1 MVSAGR
7 GRADVFTRQ
16 VESIRFHV
24 ARGETR
30 WLDRY
35 AKSVRSTEVVMDFG
49 CGVQFVPHLMV
60 ETIAVCERLGVDIV
74 GVVGPQFCCGQP
86 YRQDGKAGSGDNMA
100 DNSFKRM
107 AALQPLAM
115 VQWCGAAQVQFGKRA
130 EAGGGSSEVLHTTE
144 FLARRVEELGDTA
157 PWRRHVDANVLVH
170 RKSQDPMPFTDRGP
184 VMRSYDLVPAML
196 GRIPGVRVVGE
207 LPRLPSVLPCEDG
220 IDRLDDA
227 ALRIAQDELAVAA
240 REAGADRVV
249 CEHHQCTREW
259 GKLATDAVPVQH
271 YMSVLAEALD
281 VAEPDRFHAHW
292 RAGGAE
298 AAVERASAQWSSWG
312 ITEDDARDMAHRLF
326 PRP

>member
-1 MVSAGR
+1 VTTR
-7 GRADVFTRQ
+7 GRADVFKRQ
-16 VESIRFHV
+16 DESIQFHV
-24 ARGETR
+24 ARDETR

-35 AKSVRSTEVVMDFG
+35 AKPARNVEVVMDFG

-60 ETIAVCERLGVDIV
+60 ETIAVCERLGVDVV

-86 YRQDGKAGSGDNMA
+86 YRQDGKAASGDNMA

-107 AALQPLAM
+107 SALQPLAM

-130 EAGGGSSEVLHTTE
+130 ELGERSSEVLHTTA
-144 FLARRVEELGDTA
+144 FLARRVEELGEAA
-157 PWRRHVDANVLVH
+157 PWRRRVDAKVLVH
-170 RKSQDPMPFTDRGP
+170 RKSQDPMPFADRGP

-196 GRIPGVRVVGE
+196 GRIPGVSVVGE
-207 LPRLPSVLPCEDG
+207 LRSLPSVLPCEDG
-220 IDRLDDA
+220 LDRLDAA
-227 ALRIAQDELAVAA
+227 ALRIAQDEVVAA
-240 REAGADRVV
+240 ARAAGADRIV

-259 GKLATDAVPVQH
+259 GKLMTDALPVQH
-271 YMSVLAEALD
+271 YVSVLAEALD
-281 VAEPDRFHAHW
+281 AAEPDRFHAHW

-312 ITEDDARDMAHRLF
+312 MAEADAREIARRMF